1 MLLLLWMALNSSC
14 SLFLFLWYVYA
25 FWNNL
30 FFLAPF
36 LVCVCVCV
44 LKFNFGFNSFGS
56 ILFASSPVAS
66 PIVPSYKIIHVFF
79 SLVCPHLPIFVVF
92 FFNESFVCV
101 VFNFTFCYCHVN
113 AISENIH
120 LLLQCWFCLSRCAFL
135 CCPGWCSEL
144 YALND
149 IILSTVTQSL
159 KHCLYFN
166 FRTIFCDGGEDR
178 NISCILK
185 WIAQ

>member
-14 SLFLFLWYVYA
+14 SLFLFFGYVYA

-36 LVCVCVCV
+36 LVCVCVC
-44 LKFNFGFNSFGS
+44 LNSISVS
-56 ILFASSPVAS
+56 IHSVQFCLHRHRLSHRLCHHTKSFTFFFLSYARICQFLSS
-66 PIVPSYKIIHVFF
+66 
-79 SLVCPHLPIFVVF
+79 F